1 MRPGQDLVAAG
12 YCGLAGTRQIIAAR
26 RAELESRYSGS
37 YLDHLETFQEP
48 AESLLPPKDWVSLG
62 VTAWEPSG
70 EGGILTAVWSL
81 SGRYRLGL
89 DFSLRQI
96 PIRQG
101 TIEVCE
107 QFGLNPYR
115 LYSAGCWVLTCD
127 NGGRTTQLLAE
138 QRIASAVIG
147 TVTKGIARIVRFG
160 GEQGYLNRP
169 QPDELEQV
177 IPGWKEHIPECRQA
191 GVMKIF

>member
-12 YCGLAGTRQIIAAR
+12 YSGLAGTRQIIAAR
-26 RAELESRYSGS
+26 RAELESRYSVS
-37 YLDHLETFQEP
+37 YLDRLETFQES
-48 AESLLPPKDWVSLG
+48 AESLLPPKDWASLG
-62 VTAWEPSG
+62 VTSWEPSG
-70 EGGILTAVWSL
+70 EGGILAAVWNL
-81 SGRYRLGL
+81 SGRYRLGV

-115 LYSAGCWVLTCD
+115 LYSAGSWVLTCD

-169 QPDELEQV
+169 GPDELEQV
-177 IPGWKEHIPECRQA
+177 IPDWKEHMPE
-191 GVMKIF
+191 